1 MAINATRFIV
11 WGIGAIALVAVVL
24 ALRPQP
30 IQVDFAVVEHG
41 QLRVTIDEEG
51 ETRVRDRFV
60 VSAPL
65 AGLVLRIELEP
76 GDPVVADETVLATFQ
91 PGDPTLL
98 DARTRAEAEARVRA
112 AEAGLGRARV
122 DRERAAAESAFARAE
137 FDRRRELAELD
148 LVSREQLES
157 AELRART
164 RGEALR
170 SAEFAIRSAEYELE
184 VAQASLLQV
193 RDNQLNGTST
203 RSEAIVLRSPIDGVV
218 LRRLRES
225 EAIVPAGEPLL
236 EVADPAEL
244 EIVSDLLSTD
254 AVKIRT
260 GQKVL
265 IEQWGDARALRGRVR
280 RVEPSGFTKISALGV
295 EEQRVNV
302 VIDFE
307 DVHEA
312 WEALGD
318 AYRVEVRVVIWEG
331 DVLKTPT
338 SSLFRRGQDWAV
350 YTVRDGTATLRLV
363 EVGQRNSLEAE
374 VLTGLE
380 RGEQV
385 IVHPSDAIDDGIAVV
400 ARS

>member
-137 FDRRRELAELD
+137 FDRRRELAELE

-170 SAEFAIRSAEYELE
+170 SAEFAVRSAEYELE

>member
-1 MAINATRFIV
+1 MTINATRFIV

-24 ALRPQP
+24 ALRPKP
-30 IQVDFAVVEHG
+30 IQADFAVVERG

-65 AGLVLRIELEP
+65 AGRVLRIKLEP

-112 AEAGLGRARV
+112 AEAGLGRAHV

-137 FDRRRELAELD
+137 FDRHRELAEQE

-157 AELRART
+157 VELRART

-170 SAEFAIRSAEYELE
+170 SAEFAVRSAEYELE
-184 VAQASLLQV
+184 IAQASLLQV
-193 RDNQLNGTST
+193 RGNRLNGASAGP
-203 RSEAIVLRSPIDGVV
+203 EAIVLRSPIDGIV

-254 AVKIRT
+254 AVKIHP
-260 GQKVL
+260 GQNVL
-265 IEQWGDARALRGRVR
+265 IEQWGEARALRGRVR

-307 DVHEA
+307 DVHDA

-331 DVLKTPT
+331 NVLKTPT
-338 SSLFRRGQDWAV
+338 SSLFRHGQDWAV
-350 YTVRDGTATLRLV
+350 YTVRDGTATLRPV

-385 IVHPSDAIDDGIAVV
+385 IVHPSDAIHDGIAVV

>member
-137 FDRRRELAELD
+137 FDRRRELAELE

-170 SAEFAIRSAEYELE
+170 SAEFAVRSAEYELE

-312 WEALGD
+312 WETLGD

>member
-41 QLRVTIDEEG
+41 QLRVTVDEEG

-65 AGLVLRIELEP
+65 AGRVLRIELEP

-91 PGDPTLL
+91 PGDPALL

-122 DRERAAAESAFARAE
+122 DRERAAAESVFARAE
-137 FDRRRELAELD
+137 FDRHRELAELE
-148 LVSREQLES
+148 LVSKEQLES
-157 AELRART
+157 AELRTRT

-170 SAEFAIRSAEYELE
+170 SAEFAVRSAEYELE

-193 RDNQLNGTST
+193 RSNQPNSASA

-254 AVKIRT
+254 AVKIRP

-265 IEQWGDARALRGRVR
+265 IEQWGEARALRGRVR

-318 AYRVEVRVVIWEG
+318 AYRVEVRVVVWEG

-338 SSLFRRGQDWAV
+338 SSLFRRGQAWAV